1 MTEGLTVFRRTQL
14 RALLCATAVTGS
26 LLCAPGAVQAAPRP
40 PNPSD
45 AQLDAARSAK
55 ASLAHTVGVL
65 SGQIVQAQSALR
77 SLDAKLALAEQKVA
91 FALFKLDKAKT
102 QAAQAQAE
110 VTSAQKGVETARAK
124 LTDYVHD
131 SYVSPSIGSS
141 TAGLLSASDPSALLQ
156 GGDYRNYVSSRHLD
170 AMSGLDRAT
179 VAKSNAEAKA
189 KSLVALQQQLTLAA
203 AAAQQAA
210 QQAYANQKAQAAQL
224 RAREVSYRQQLI
236 AAQTQLATLNGQRAT
251 FIAYQ
256 QEQARIAAER
266 ARQAALARARAA
278 AAAAQAREEQERQQ
292 RAERERQQQQEQQE
306 REQQEQNN
314 SGNNNSGNNNSGNNN
329 SGNNNSGNN
338 NSGSTGG
345 NNNGGNN
352 NPPPPPPPPPPPAST
367 GSWTS
372 SKGQAAAGRALSKLG
387 VPYAWAGGGYDGP
400 TWGVDSPGT
409 EGAHDSGVFGF
420 DCSGLTM
427 YAWSPQG
434 LYMDHFAASQ
444 YYAGSVHPQPGQ
456 FLPGDLLFWSD
467 GGLGAIH
474 HVALYIGGGNVVHA
488 PHSGD
493 VVRVTPWDQVSSG
506 FIGATRPLS

>member
-1 MTEGLTVFRRTQL
+1 MSKKAQL

-26 LLCAPGAVQAAPRP
+26 LLCAPGAVLAAPRP

-45 AQLDAARSAK
+45 AQLAAARSAK

-65 SGQIVQAQSALR
+65 SGQIVQAQAALR
-77 SLDAKLALAEQKVA
+77 SLDAKLALAEQKFA
-91 FALFKLDKAKT
+91 FAIFKLNKAKAE
-102 QAAQAQAE
+102 AAQAQAA
-110 VTSAQKGVETARAK
+110 VTSAQQGVDTARAK

-131 SYVSPSIGSS
+131 SYISATLGSS
-141 TAGLLSASDPSALLQ
+141 TVGLLSASDPSALLQ

-170 AMSGLDRAT
+170 VMSSLDRAT
-179 VAKSNAEAKA
+179 VAKSNAEARA
-189 KSLVALQQQLTLAA
+189 KSLVTLQQELTLAA
-203 AAAQQAA
+203 AAAQRAA

-224 RAREVSYRQQLI
+224 RAREAGYQRQLL
-236 AAQTQLATLNGQRAT
+236 AAQTQLAELNGQRAR

-278 AAAAQAREEQERQQ
+278 AAAEAAAAQAREEQARQQ
-292 RAERERQQQQEQQE
+292 RAERERQEQRE

-314 SGNNNSGNNNSGNNN
+314 NNG
-329 SGNNNSGNN
+329 
-338 NSGSTGG
+338 GSTGGG
-345 NNNGGNN
+345 NNNGGTSNGGTSNGGNTNN
-352 NPPPPPPPPPPPAST
+352 GGNTPPPAAST
-367 GSWTS
+367 GSWTA
-372 SKGQAAAGRALSKLG
+372 SKGQAAANRALSKLG

-409 EGAHDSGVFGF
+409 AGANDSNVFGF

-467 GGLGAIH
+467 GGIGAIH

-493 VVRVTPWDQVSSG
+493 VVRVAPWNQMSG